1 MTYKEYLEKTT
12 DEMEKAIIIV
22 NLARQC
28 PRYDSYTPLG
38 KKRALNKL
46 LNQEMPNYNDIREK
60 R

>member
-46 LNQEMPNYNDIREK
+46 LNQEMPGYVDLREK